1 MTARTAA
8 ALVAV
13 LTTVAACTSGPTL
26 SPASPA
32 SPSRNALLPTPAVP
46 VSSDWIEYHRDASR
60 AGVGPA
66 EPALASPVVA
76 WRSPVDG
83 DVYAS
88 PLIVEG
94 HVIVA
99 TENNTV
105 YSLDVFTGA
114 VIWKNHLGDPV
125 AASSLPCGDIGPVSG
140 ITGTPAIDPTSGRL
154 YAVAY
159 LQGHHHVLYA
169 LSLVDGSV
177 IFHQDIDP
185 VGSTPA
191 AQQQRGALAIGS
203 GHVYV
208 PFGGLFGDCG
218 LYHGYVVAA
227 PLGGGQAF
235 AYRVPS
241 TREAGIWSA
250 MGVTLDQ
257 AGNLYFVTGN
267 GAPTDNFDYSD
278 SVIELSPELG
288 VKSYFAPSNWRSLSA
303 SDADLG
309 ALGATVLPGPGLVL
323 AVGKDGVAYL
333 LAAGQLGGIGGQ
345 KARVQLCG
353 GAYGGTASSDTTVYV
368 PCVDG
373 LYAVAVGAA
382 SISVLWHNS
391 SVRSASPIVTAG
403 AVWAIDRSSATLH
416 AIDPATGAVR
426 YSVALG
432 DATHFSTPAAT
443 DGFVVAPAGRNV
455 VAVAVVSG

>member
-1 MTARTAA
+1 MTVRTAA
-8 ALVAV
+8 ALVGV
-13 LTTVAACTSGPTL
+13 VALVACSSAPTAAPESR
-26 SPASPA
+26 SPRS
-32 SPSRNALLPTPAVP
+32 LLPTPSPP
-46 VSSDWIEYHRDASR
+46 VSTDWIGYHRDASR
-60 AGVGPA
+60 AGLGPA

-105 YSLDVFTGA
+105 YSLDVFTGS

-140 ITGTPAIDPTSGRL
+140 ITGTPASDPASGRL

-177 IFHQDIDP
+177 LFHQDIDP

-191 AQQQRGALAIGS
+191 VQQQRGALAIAS
-203 GHVYV
+203 GRVYV

-218 LYHGYVVAA
+218 PYHGYVVSV
-227 PLGGGQAF
+227 PLAGGQAF

-241 TREAGIWSA
+241 AREAGIWSA
-250 MGVTLDQ
+250 MGVTVDPS
-257 AGNLYFVTGN
+257 GNLYVVSGN
-267 GAPTDNFDYSD
+267 GAPTDSFDYSD
-278 SVIELSPELG
+278 SVIELSPDLA

-303 SDADLG
+303 SDTDLG
-309 ALGATVLPGPGLVL
+309 ALGATVLPQSGLVL
-323 AVGKDGVAYL
+323 AVGKDGIAYV

-345 KARVQLCG
+345 KARAQLCG
-353 GAYGGTASSDTTVYV
+353 GAYGGTAWSGTTVYV
-368 PCVDG
+368 PCLDG
-373 LYAVAVGAA
+373 LYAVSVAA
-382 SISVLWHNS
+382 TSISVLWHDAN
-391 SVRSASPIVTAG
+391 VRSASPILSAG
-403 AVWAIDRSSATLH
+403 AVWAIDPSSATLY
-416 AIDPATGAVR
+416 ALDPATGAGR
-426 YSVALG
+426 YSMSLG
-432 DATHFSTPAAT
+432 AAVHFSTPAAT

-455 VAVAVVSG
+455 VAVSVVSS